1 MELQK
6 DEKGVLILLSNKYI
20 RAAKF
25 GYIIV
30 SSLLCILGAALMAEP
45 GFSVLLLCRLSGLLL
60 ILFGAIRI
68 VGYAS
73 KDLYRLAFQYDLAL
87 GILLIVLGG
96 LLMLRTDK
104 MANVM
109 VVLLGIYILADALL
123 KIQISIDAKAFG
135 IPSWWLILSAAVVTG
150 MVGFLLV
157 MRPTESA
164 EAVMLLLGAA
174 LLGEGVLNL
183 ITILTAVK
191 IVRRRGPDL

>member
-20 RAAKF
+20 QAAKF

-30 SSLLCILGAALMAEP
+30 SSLLCILGAALMADP

-123 KIQISIDAKAFG
+123 KVQISIDAKAFG
-135 IPSWWLILSAAVVTG
+135 IHTWWLILSAAVVTG